1 MRRVEAGSHV
11 RFPTPFK
18 GCLILRRPAEQ
29 AVSKDPQVPGGGKKK
44 QRVDLSGRR
53 HCQYWPS
60 PDIAAFECGIIS
72 PFSST

>member
-1 MRRVEAGSHV
+1 MAAGSMLKRYV
-11 RFPTPFK
+11 
-18 GCLILRRPAEQ
+18 A
-29 AVSKDPQVPGGGKKK
+29 DGGKKK
-44 QRVDLSGRR
+44 QRLDLSERR